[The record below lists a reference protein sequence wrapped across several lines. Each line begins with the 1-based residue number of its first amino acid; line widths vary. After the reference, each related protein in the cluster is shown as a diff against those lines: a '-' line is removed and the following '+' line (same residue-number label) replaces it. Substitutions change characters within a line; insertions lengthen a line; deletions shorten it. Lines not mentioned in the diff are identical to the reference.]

1 MKKMITIAG
10 MVLGLTAGSL
20 YAGCC
25 GDADAAGTT
34 CAAKKCPIATATA
47 TAATTTTAASAKT
60 AAPAKTQSTCP
71 VMGGEVDKKLYVDAD
86 GKRIYVC
93 CTGCLEKVKAD
104 PGKYIKLLEAQGV
117 VLDKTPTK

>member
-1 MKKMITIAG
+1 MKKMVTIAG

-25 GDADAAGTT
+25 GDADAAGT
-34 CAAKKCPIATATA
+34 CAAKKCPVAAATA
-47 TAATTTTAASAKT
+47 TAATTTT

-71 VMGGEVDKKLYVDAD
+71 VMGGEVDKKLYVDAE

-104 PGKYIKLLEAQGV
+104 PGKYIKLLEAQGI